1 MQFRGS
7 SFRISD
13 GSLIGAEIA
22 SNLSGIMT
30 GVMKIK
36 RSTGYFTLVDGS
48 TWELRAATY
57 FSYEVYVYLAIIQPL
72 THKSKTFY
80 MQSSDLE

>member
-1 MQFRGS
+1 
-7 SFRISD
+7 
-13 GSLIGAEIA
+13 
-22 SNLSGIMT
+22 
-30 GVMKIK
+30 MKIK
-36 RSTGYFTLVDGS
+36 RSTGYLTLVDGS

>member
-1 MQFRGS
+1 
-7 SFRISD
+7 
-13 GSLIGAEIA
+13 
-22 SNLSGIMT
+22 MT

-57 FSYEVYVYLAIIQPL
+57 FSYEVYVAILQPL
-72 THKSKTFY
+72 THKLETLH
-80 MQSSDLE
+80 MRSSEME